1 MKKLDVIL
9 DKIEDILCTV
19 FACVMAVSVL
29 IQVVNRNT
37 FQIPLSWCEELAR
50 YCMVWL
56 IFIGISAGV
65 KKGSHIGVDALV
77 NALPENVRRVI
88 KIVVNCLVTALY
100 AYLTVLAVQITAG
113 IRETGQVSPA
123 MQVPMYIIYAGLIVG
138 LLMSTLRSIYV
149 TAGVISGKHTVAD
162 DSVIDFD

>member
-1 MKKLDVIL
+1 MKKLDLIL
-9 DKIEDILCTV
+9 DKIEDILCTL

-37 FQIPLSWCEELAR
+37 VQIPIIWCEELAR

-77 NALPENVRRVI
+77 NLLPEKVRRTV
-88 KIVVNCLVTALY
+88 KIAVSCLVTVLY
-100 AYLTVLAVQITAG
+100 GYLTVLSVEITAG

-123 MQVPMYIIYAGLIVG
+123 MQIPMYIVYSGLIVG
-138 LLMSTLRSIYV
+138 MFMSTLRSVQV
-149 TAGVISGKHTVAD
+149 TADMISGKRISK
-162 DSVIDFD
+162 DSNSLEF